1 MATHAFTAIDHCLDW
16 ARRFSSTVGHAIA
29 ILLISRDVSRKA
41 ESLYR
46 QDDAQLARQ
55 GLTRDALPSVILDML
70 KIS

>member
-1 MATHAFTAIDHCLDW
+1 
-16 ARRFSSTVGHAIA
+16 
-29 ILLISRDVSRKA
+29 VSRKA